1 MKRKFYEGQII
12 NNKVVKTVWHDSLN
26 YMILY
31 TDGTFEVIKKG
42 A

>member
-12 NNKVVKTVWHDSLN
+12 NNKVVHTVWSDSSN

-31 TDGTFEVIKKG
+31 KDGSFEVIKK
-42 A
+42 